1 MPVLPFYDPHRVGV
15 LYRPD
20 VAGAVQAGNAAG
32 LSPAAEDRYR
42 IMLLLVDAQVDFVHP
57 QGALSVP
64 GAVDDTQ
71 RTIEWLLENA
81 GKVSTVAASLDSH
94 IPTQIFFPTWW
105 DDANGQHPQPFTPIT
120 LDDVHSGR
128 WRPVYEPEWS
138 VYYVETLEAQAKKQL
153 MIWPYHTLLG
163 SEGHNLMPALYEA
176 VVYHTAARQTQPLFI
191 TKGLIP
197 RSEHYSILEPEVKV
211 PDHPQGTL
219 NREFL
224 SQLETH
230 DRVYIAGQAK
240 SHCVLETTLSLV
252 RHFSDQPDQ
261 LDKLYVLLDCTSS
274 VAHPEIDFDALANQ
288 TFAELAQRGI
298 HLVRSTDPV

>member
-1 MPVLPFYDPHRVGV
+1 MPVPPFYDPQRVGV

-20 VAGAVQAGNAAG
+20 VTGAAQAGNAAR
-32 LSPAAEDRYR
+32 LSPAAEDRRR

-105 DDANGQHPQPFTPIT
+105 DDADGQHPQPFTPIA
-120 LDDVHSGR
+120 LDDVRSGR

-138 VYYVETLEAQAKKQL
+138 VHYVETLEAQAKKQL

-176 VVYHTAARQTQPLFI
+176 VVYHSAARQTQPLFI
-191 TKGLIP
+191 IKGLIP

-240 SHCVLETTLSLV
+240 SHCVLETMLSLA
-252 RHFSDQPDQ
+252 RHFSDRPDQ
-261 LDKLYVLLDCTSS
+261 LDKLYLLLDCTSS

-288 TFAELAQRGI
+288 TLAELAQRGI

>member
-1 MPVLPFYDPHRVGV
+1 MSLLPSYDPQRVGA

-20 VAGAVQAGNAAG
+20 VAGAVQAGNAAR
-32 LSPAAEDRYR
+32 LSPAAEDRHR
-42 IMLLLVDAQVDFVHP
+42 VILLLVDAQVDFVHP

-64 GAVDDTQ
+64 GAVDDTR
-71 RTIEWLLENA
+71 RTIEWLLENV
-81 GKVSTVAASLDSH
+81 GKVSAVAASLDSH
-94 IPTQIFFPTWW
+94 TPTQIFFPTWW
-105 DDANGQHPQPFTPIT
+105 SDANGQHPQPFTPIT
-120 LDDVHSGR
+120 LDDVRSGR

-138 VYYVETLEAQAKKQL
+138 FHYVETLEAQAKKQL

-176 VVYHTAARQTQPLFI
+176 VVFHTAARQTQPLFI

-197 RSEHYSILEPEVKV
+197 KSEHYSILEPEVKV

-219 NREFL
+219 NRAFL
-224 SQLETH
+224 SQLETY

-240 SHCVLETTLSLV
+240 SHCVLETMLSLV

-288 TFAELAQRGI
+288 AFAELAQRGI